1 MVVSIKTT
9 IVIDQDITCWHE
21 SRCIGAGDIM
31 DTLKDKI
38 KDLEKEAIITALKE
52 SNWVM
57 AQAARRLGI
66 TERMIGYKIK
76 KYGLRIKEVRW
87 LEKDDDRNQA
97 TQQ

>member
-1 MVVSIKTT
+1 
-9 IVIDQDITCWHE
+9 
-21 SRCIGAGDIM
+21 M

-38 KDLEKEAIITALKE
+38 TDLERAAIIEALRE

-57 AQAARRLGI
+57 AQAARKLGI

-87 LEKDDDRNQA
+87 IED
-97 TQQ
+97 TQKPEVEQSKSSQQPR